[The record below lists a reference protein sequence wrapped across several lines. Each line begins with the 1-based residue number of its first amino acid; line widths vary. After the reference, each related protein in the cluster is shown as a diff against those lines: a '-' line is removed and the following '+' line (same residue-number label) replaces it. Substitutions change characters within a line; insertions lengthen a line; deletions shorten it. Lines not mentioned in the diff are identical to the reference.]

1 MVVHCHVQ
9 DIATYSQDW
18 MDAHVLPTMTTDS
31 GCPPIDLLEPFTTYV
46 VKPSPEACQEKGMT
60 WQQANNG
67 QAAALIT
74 REMLLG
80 VKSYVDALNSKGFK
94 HNAIGIDVDG
104 KRKLVR
110 NSWELLTFGSR
121 TLHKPPGKARWTLT
135 FMPFLVVLVPTE
147 SWFVLTYGYLAL
159 EEAVWR
165 AFGISISFVA
175 QNTDAHSSAM
185 KAAKVMEIEVNTMCY
200 PHVVR
205 GPSDMRQRSLVKGK
219 NTKEKEAWLAEHAQ
233 PDVTMIHLCQTTAQ
247 VRAHTPPS
255 PPPP

>member
-1 MVVHCHVQ
+1 
-9 DIATYSQDW
+9 
-18 MDAHVLPTMTTDS
+18 MDAHVLPTMMTDS

-46 VKPSPEACQEKGMT
+46 VKPSFEACQARGMT
-60 WQQANNG
+60 WQQAHNG
-67 QAAALIT
+67 QMAALIT
-74 REMLLG
+74 REMLAS
-80 VKSYVDALNSKGFK
+80 VKAYADALNSKGFK
-94 HNAIGIDVDG
+94 QNAIGIDVDG

-121 TLHKPPGKARWTLT
+121 TLHKPAGTERWALT

-175 QNTDAHSSAM
+175 QNTDAASSAV
-185 KAAKVMEIEVNTMCY
+185 KAAKVMEIEVTTLCY

-205 GPSDMRQRSLVKGK
+205 APSDMRQRHLVRGR
-219 NTKEKEAWLAEHAQ
+219 TTEEKETFLAEHAH

-247 VRAHTPPS
+247 VRAHTSPS